1 MNAIHANHSR
11 QPRNEDLSEVWHDLA
26 LRANMFV
33 QLACGAAGVA
43 GVVAFSMVPTR
54 WVCVPLAL
62 ILLGCFALASVLLR
76 AELFTLEPTRIAM
89 IRAAQLV
96 VNVVAIIVAIAV
108 ALSALALLF
117 GGSVGIMRV

>member
-1 MNAIHANHSR
+1 MNAIHAKHSR

-26 LRANMFV
+26 LRANAIV
-33 QLACGAAGVA
+33 QLTCGAAGVA
-43 GVVAFSMVPTR
+43 GVAAFNIVPTR
-54 WVCVPLAL
+54 WMCVPLAS

-76 AELFTLEPTRIAM
+76 AELFTLEPRRLAM

-96 VNVVAIIVAIAV
+96 VNVVAIIVAIAA
-108 ALSALALLF
+108 ALSALALIF